1 MTETNTL
8 LHTEG
13 LSKHFG
19 GLRAVDRVDLA
30 VRPGEILGLIGPN
43 GAGKTT
49 LFNLISGILRPTAG
63 RIWFRGREIQGRRPH
78 QIAALGV
85 GRTFQIVRPFRSLT
99 ALENVLAAVGHPYY
113 PSLWAFAASY
123 RAPAYQRRAWALLE
137 RVGLQEYGAVRAGTL
152 PIGLQRRLEIARAL
166 ALDPVLLLLDES
178 AAGLVHEEAA
188 ELADLIRSLRDD
200 GITIILVEHNMPFAM
215 GLCDRIVVLA
225 HGQVIAEGPPEEVQ
239 NDPLVIEAYLGHR
252 KAGSP

>member
-1 MTETNTL
+1 MIGTNTL
-8 LHTEG
+8 LYTED

-19 GLRAVDRVDLA
+19 GLRAVDRVDLT

-99 ALENVLAAVGHPYY
+99 VLENVLAAVGHPYY
-113 PSLWAFAASY
+113 PSLRAFAASY

-166 ALDPVLLLLDES
+166 ALNPVLLLLDES
-178 AAGLVHEEAA
+178 AAGLVHEEAE

-225 HGQVIAEGPPEEVQ
+225 HGQVIAEGPPEAVQ

-252 KAGSP
+252 KSGSP